1 MPVKVRLAVS
11 EASYL
16 KPLLYGL
23 DSSDS
28 PFDLSFDLPA
38 VNSIRL
44 NERTENTRCAF
55 LSPIDFARHGGLYRI
70 VPHVCVASSRPT
82 NTVLLT
88 VKPGVRNIQR
98 VAVDV
103 RVTSEIVLAKIILAE
118 RFMNAPTNRTELQF
132 VPMIPNLESMLQKT
146 DAAMVVNL
154 APAKPSQT
162 SFTLDLVEEW
172 SDMTGLPYVHGFWV
186 AREDDLEGSDIV
198 SLIEAKDRGLEALD
212 SIAEEMSVR
221 QNRSSEECRE
231 YLASFT
237 FSFGQEVSD
246 SLAEYIQYAYLHTV
260 ISDAPEAQ
268 FFDVPKLN

>member
-1 MPVKVRLAVS
+1 MPAKVRLAVS

-23 DSSDS
+23 ESSDS

-55 LSPIDFARHGGLYRI
+55 LSPIDFARYGGLYRI
-70 VPHVCVASSRPT
+70 VPHVCVASSSPT
-82 NTVLLT
+82 NTISLI

-118 RFMNAPTNRTELQF
+118 RFLNAPGNRSNLEF
-132 VPMIPNLESMLQKT
+132 IPMIPNLELMLQKA
-146 DAAMVVNL
+146 DAALVVNTS
-154 APAKPSQT
+154 PTKPSPA

-186 AREDDLEGSDIV
+186 AREDDLDGSEIV
-198 SLIEAKDRGLEALD
+198 SLISARDRGLEALD
-212 SIAEEMSVR
+212 SIAEEIAMR
-221 QNRSSEECRE
+221 QQLSPEECSE
-231 YLASFT
+231 YLASFA
-237 FSFGQEVSD
+237 FGFGQEVSD
-246 SLAEYIQYAYLHTV
+246 SLAEFIQYAYLHTV

-268 FFDVPKLN
+268 YFDVPKLN

>member
-1 MPVKVRLAVS
+1 MPAKVRLAVS

-23 DSSDS
+23 ESSDS

-55 LSPIDFARHGGLYRI
+55 LSPIDFARYGGLYRI
-70 VPHVCVASSRPT
+70 VPHVCVASSSPT
-82 NTVLLT
+82 NTISLI

-98 VAVDV
+98 VAVDI

-118 RFMNAPTNRTELQF
+118 RFLNAPGNRSDLEF
-132 VPMIPNLESMLQKT
+132 IPMIPNLELMLQKA
-146 DAAMVVNL
+146 DAALVVNTS
-154 APAKPSQT
+154 PTKPSPA

-186 AREDDLEGSDIV
+186 AREDDLDGSEIV
-198 SLIEAKDRGLEALD
+198 SLISARDRGLEALD
-212 SIAEEMSVR
+212 SIAEEIAMR
-221 QNRSSEECRE
+221 QQLSPEECSE

-237 FSFGQEVSD
+237 FGFGQEVSD
-246 SLAEYIQYAYLHTV
+246 SLAEFIQYAYLHTV

-268 FFDVPKLN
+268 YFDVPKLN

>member
-1 MPVKVRLAVS
+1 MPARVRLAVS

-16 KPLLYGL
+16 KPLLRGL
-23 DSSDS
+23 DFSES

-44 NERTENTRCAF
+44 NERTDNTRCAF
-55 LSPIDFARHGGLYRI
+55 LSPIDFARYGGLYRI
-70 VPHVCVASSRPT
+70 VPHVCVASNLPT
-82 NTVLLT
+82 NTISLT
-88 VKPGVRNIQR
+88 IKPEVRNIRR

-118 RFMNAPTNRTELQF
+118 RFMNAPAHRSELEF
-132 VPMIPNLESMLQKT
+132 IPMIPNLESMLQKT
-146 DAAMVVNL
+146 DAALIVNL
-154 APAKPSQT
+154 APTKPSPALY
-162 SFTLDLVEEW
+162 TLDLVEEW

-186 AREDDLEGSDIV
+186 AREDDLEGSEIV
-198 SLIEAKDRGLEALD
+198 SLIGAKNRGLESLD

-221 QNRSSEECRE
+221 QHLSFQECRE

-237 FSFGQEVSD
+237 FDFGQDVSD
-246 SLAEYIQYAYLHTV
+246 SLAEFTQYAYLHTV